1 MLSGDRLLSFRVTL
15 ERLIECLTSQ
25 VHEPFA
31 FAKQV
36 NLTLLQNSSFFEKKN
51 LHLSV

>member
-1 MLSGDRLLSFRVTL
+1 MLSGERLLSFRVPL
-15 ERLIECLTSQ
+15 QRIIERLTSQ

-36 NLTLLQNSSFFEKKN
+36 N
-51 LHLSV
+51 